1 MDQLVPHAEARGE
14 VVGSAV
20 LMKVTAHPPEK
31 QEGGCPVFPVWV
43 PPCHVQA
50 RLFPH
55 LLGEPPHHFCCH
67 PKCPS
72 RGIGLEPGLSGFS
85 EQQDQEDVYPQK
97 MYLLVYVCSFFLFTA
112 ALASYGSSEAGG
124 CIRPAAA
131 GLHHSHSNT
140 GSEPHL

>member
-1 MDQLVPHAEARGE
+1 MDQLVPRAEARGE
-14 VVGSAV
+14 VVGRAV
-20 LMKVTAHPPEK
+20 LMKVRAHPPEN
-31 QEGGCPVFPVWV
+31 QERGCPVFPVWV

-67 PKCPS
+67 PKCPA

-97 MYLLVYVCSFFLFTA
+97 DVFTC
-112 ALASYGSSEAGG
+112 LCVFVFPFYSCTCVIWKFRGW
-124 CIRPAAA
+124 
-131 GLHHSHSNT
+131 GLHQTCSCWPTPQPQQHRI
-140 GSEPHL
+140 